1 MPYVTR
7 EENAKKTDDPR
18 SRPQSL
24 DAVSLAIIE
33 QLQEDGRRPYAAIGK
48 AVGLSEAAVR
58 QRVQKLQD
66 QGVMQIVAVTD
77 PLTVGFM
84 RQAMVG
90 ISVEGDV
97 ESTADALAEIDE
109 VDYVVVT
116 AGSFDLLAEI
126 VCQDDEHL
134 LEMITKRIRSLPGV
148 RTTESFVYLKL
159 RKQTYTWGAR

>member
-1 MPYVTR
+1 VARDANP
-7 EENAKKTDDPR
+7 KKTNGIR
-18 SRPQSL
+18 SL

-77 PLTVGFM
+77 PLTVGLL

-90 ISVEGDV
+90 ITIEGDLDAV
-97 ESTADALAEIDE
+97 ADALAEIDE

-116 AGSFDLLAEI
+116 AGSFDLLVEI

-148 RTTESFVYLKL
+148 RSTESFVYLKL
-159 RKQTYTWGAR
+159 RKQTYTWGTR